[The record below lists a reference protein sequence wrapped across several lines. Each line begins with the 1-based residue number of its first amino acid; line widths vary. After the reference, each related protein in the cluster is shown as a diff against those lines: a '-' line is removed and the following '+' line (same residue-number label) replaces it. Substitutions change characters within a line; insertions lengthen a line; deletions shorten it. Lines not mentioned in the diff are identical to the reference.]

1 MNASALKNISQDC
14 WVNRALPAYDD
25 AGRPNFMDPA
35 GELIEGIY
43 LDVPNEIYHSLDA
56 LSSSSLKKFAE
67 CPAKYYRQY
76 ISALSRNRTLQQ
88 TRTLDAGT
96 YGHELCLEPD
106 GFYDRYFRDI
116 VPADFPDALVTNDD
130 ISKALSEAGQS
141 TREGK
146 KEKTNRI
153 KRLLPNTDVK
163 SLSTTSEMD
172 ILLEKHGFSKTETKL
187 DKAHRL
193 MESDPNAIVF
203 DYLFE
208 QNRLKNGSPTTVIEH
223 DGTEVTL
230 FGGKKPIDGIVWDD
244 AHRVQQTVRAH
255 AEANL
260 HLSAGL
266 PEVTIIAR
274 CPMTGMMLKSKFD
287 WLKFN
292 NDATDLKTTRSA
304 HPADFRSQLFSLS
317 YDLQQ
322 VFYCYVASLAGINIQ
337 TFTFVAVEYLNADI
351 CQPYQMPPNWV
362 TKAQLKLSKMLSEF
376 DWCKRTNKWYGYT
389 KEDTTIIY
397 Q

>member
-1 MNASALKNISQDC
+1 MNASALTNISQDC
-14 WVNRALPAYDD
+14 WMNRALPAFDD
-25 AGRPNFMDPA
+25 AGRPNFKDSS

-43 LDVPNEIYHSLDA
+43 LELPNEVYHSLDA

-67 CPAKYYRQY
+67 SPAKYYRQY
-76 ISALSRNRTLQQ
+76 ISTLSRNRTLQQ

-106 GFYDRYFRDI
+106 GFYDRYFRDV

-130 ISKALSEAGQS
+130 ISKALSEAGLS
-141 TREGK
+141 PREGK
-146 KEKTNRI
+146 KEKLNRI
-153 KRLLPNTDVK
+153 KRLLPNIDIKT
-163 SLSTTSEMD
+163 LSTTSDMD
-172 ILLEKHGFSKTETKL
+172 NLLENHGHSKTESKL
-187 DKAHRL
+187 DKAYRL
-193 MESDPNAIVF
+193 IEADPNAIVF

-208 QNRLKNGSPTTVIEH
+208 QNRLSHGAPTSSLDH
-223 DGTEVTL
+223 DGNQVTL

-244 AHRVQQTVRAH
+244 AHRVQKTVRSH

-260 HLSAGL
+260 HLSSGL
-266 PEVTIIAR
+266 PEVTMIAR
-274 CPMTGMMLKSKFD
+274 CPLTGMMLKAKFD

-292 NDATDLKTTRSA
+292 NDAADLKTTRSA

-322 VFYCYVASLAGINIQ
+322 VFYCYVASLVGINIS

-351 CQPYQMPPNWV
+351 CQPYQMPANWI
-362 TKAQLKLSKMLSEF
+362 TKAKLKLGKMLSEF
-376 DWCKRTNKWYGYT
+376 EWCKRNNKWYGYT